1 MVSEG
6 DAVAYLKYS
15 KKYLDAQNKAKNN
28 KFGIWSGTF
37 DLPEE
42 WRKKNK

>member
-1 MVSEG
+1 MVLEG
-6 DAVAYLKYS
+6 HAIAYLRYS
-15 KKYLDAQNKAKNN
+15 DKYLDVQEIAK
-28 KFGIWSGTF
+28 KVKLGIWAGTF